1 MFVHLYYSSYYSF
14 RFLAVQNVFQL
25 CDDEVSMCESDMI
38 DDEDTSSDKDSDI
51 SDVLSEI
58 SDVINDNW
66 EEGVLDDF
74 SSITYEQ
81 QYALNIID
89 INRLFYEHRNEIFC
103 TENG

>member
-1 MFVHLYYSSYYSF
+1 
-14 RFLAVQNVFQL
+14 
-25 CDDEVSMCESDMI
+25 MCESDMI
-38 DDEDTSSDKDSDI
+38 DDEDTSSDKDSDV